1 MDANVRSNVVALD
14 RGSAARVPL
23 AGEVQIVGALAAN
36 MALTDML
43 LFSWLAIIVLMPII
57 CSSERVE
64 ERGGRLRSY
73 VERLRCG
80 KLLVADVP
88 AAGEIVVGAG
98 DGGRCG

>member
-43 LFSWLAIIVLMPII
+43 
-57 CSSERVE
+57 
-64 ERGGRLRSY
+64 